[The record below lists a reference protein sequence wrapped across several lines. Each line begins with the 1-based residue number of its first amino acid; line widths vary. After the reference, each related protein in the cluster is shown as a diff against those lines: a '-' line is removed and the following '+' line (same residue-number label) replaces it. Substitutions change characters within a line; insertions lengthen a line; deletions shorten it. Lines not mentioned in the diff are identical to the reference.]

1 MLHALR
7 FENCN
12 PFFSFLLSSEEAK
25 KVLTLKEGIPKTDDS
40 HLLGTNKESFKND
53 ISVVFNFL
61 TLYFIYN
68 GKFALI
74 LSAQLNNFQ

>member
-1 MLHALR
+1 M
-7 FENCN
+7 
-12 PFFSFLLSSEEAK
+12 
-25 KVLTLKEGIPKTDDS
+25 TLKEGIPKNYDS

-61 TLYFIYN
+61 TLYFLYN